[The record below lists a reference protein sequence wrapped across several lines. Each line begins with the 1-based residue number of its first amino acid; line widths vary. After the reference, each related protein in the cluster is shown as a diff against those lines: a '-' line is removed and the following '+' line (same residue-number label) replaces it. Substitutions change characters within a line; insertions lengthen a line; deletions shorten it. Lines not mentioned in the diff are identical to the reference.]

1 MNKPNISDELKAEW
15 MRIDRALIPNNLLGS
30 MPQPECKGLTL
41 LTDVMINAT
50 VCKLGPR
57 IGQITAAYSK
67 DIKLT
72 LDVAGTIMTRLE
84 QLRKRDLHLSLV
96 IRSSET
102 HTESTVCIVDE
113 SNLPGIDACVSFVL
127 WAEAGFPDP
136 PLQLIDRIE
145 YVRDPVLYEENL
157 KARQEARE
165 RVLRIRNMERQL
177 ANEKLAE
184 RLKVEETYQLERRRL
199 QELGWRALISEHEST
214 VPDSSTN
221 SGRLYH
227 LREHLLSPPAPGE
240 KIGQPKNAETRI
252 GGTEY
257 D

>member
-1 MNKPNISDELKAEW
+1 MNKTNPTEEMKAEW

-41 LTDVMINAT
+41 LTDVMMNAT
-50 VCKLGPR
+50 VCKLGPK
-57 IGQITAAYSK
+57 IGQITASYSK

-72 LDVAGTIMTRLE
+72 LDVASTIMKRLE
-84 QLRKRDLHLSLV
+84 ELRNRYLHLSLV

-102 HTESTVCIVDE
+102 HIESTVCIVDE

-136 PLQLIDRIE
+136 PRQLIDRIE
-145 YVRDPVLYEENL
+145 YVRDPVLYEE
-157 KARQEARE
+157 KSKVRQEARE
-165 RVLRIRNMERQL
+165 RALRIRKLEREL

-184 RLKVEETYQLERRRL
+184 SLKVEETYQFERRRL
-199 QELGWRALISEHEST
+199 LELGWRELISEHEST
-214 VPDSSTN
+214 VPDGSTN
-221 SGRLYH
+221 AGRLYH
-227 LREHLLSPPAPGE
+227 LREYLLSPPAPGE
-240 KIGQPKNAETRI
+240 EIGQPKNAETRNWRNRN
-252 GGTEY
+252 

>member
-57 IGQITAAYSK
+57 IGQITATYSK

-72 LDVAGTIMTRLE
+72 LDVASTIMTRLK
-84 QLRKRDLHLSLV
+84 QLRKHNLRLSLV

-102 HTESTVCIVDE
+102 HAESTVCIVDE

-127 WAEAGFPDP
+127 WAESGFPNP

-145 YVRDPVLYEENL
+145 YVRDPVHYEEKM
-157 KARQEARE
+157 KAQQEERE
-165 RVLRIRNMERQL
+165 RETRIRNLAREL
-177 ANEKLAE
+177 ANEKLAQRHE
-184 RLKVEETYQLERRRL
+184 VEEAYQLERRRL

-214 VPDSSTN
+214 TPDNSTN

-227 LREHLLSPPAPGE
+227 LRDHLLSPPAPGE
-240 KIGQPKNAETRI
+240 KIGQPKNAEKRK
-252 GGTEY
+252 E

>member
-57 IGQITAAYSK
+57 IGQITATYSK

-72 LDVAGTIMTRLE
+72 LDVASTIMTRLK
-84 QLRKRDLHLSLV
+84 QLRKHNLHLSLV

-102 HTESTVCIVDE
+102 HAESTVCIVDE

-127 WAEAGFPDP
+127 WAESGFPNP

-145 YVRDPVLYEENL
+145 YVRDPVHYEEKM
-157 KARQEARE
+157 KAQQEERE
-165 RVLRIRNMERQL
+165 RVLRIRNLERQL
-177 ANEKLAE
+177 ANEKLAQ
-184 RLKVEETYQLERRRL
+184 RQKVEETYQLERRRL

-214 VPDSSTN
+214 VPDGSTN

-240 KIGQPKNAETRI
+240 KIGQPKNAETRNWRNRN
-252 GGTEY
+252 

>member
-57 IGQITAAYSK
+57 IGQITATYSK

-72 LDVAGTIMTRLE
+72 LDVASTIMTRLK
-84 QLRKRDLHLSLV
+84 QFRKHNLHLSLV

-102 HTESTVCIVDE
+102 HAESTVCIVDE

-127 WAEAGFPDP
+127 WAESGFPNP

-145 YVRDPVLYEENL
+145 YVRDPVHYEEKM
-157 KARQEARE
+157 KAQQEERE
-165 RVLRIRNMERQL
+165 RQTRIRNLAREL
-177 ANEKLAE
+177 ANEKLAQRHE
-184 RLKVEETYQLERRRL
+184 VEET
-199 QELGWRALISEHEST
+199 
-214 VPDSSTN
+214 
-221 SGRLYH
+221 
-227 LREHLLSPPAPGE
+227 
-240 KIGQPKNAETRI
+240 
-252 GGTEY
+252 
-257 D
+257 

>member
-41 LTDVMINAT
+41 LTDVMMNAT
-50 VCKLGPR
+50 VCKLGPK
-57 IGQITAAYSK
+57 IGQITASYSK

-72 LDVAGTIMTRLE
+72 LDVASTIMKRLE
-84 QLRKRDLHLSLV
+84 ELRNRYLHLSLV

-102 HTESTVCIVDE
+102 HAESTVCIVDE

-127 WAEAGFPDP
+127 WAESGFPNP

-145 YVRDPVLYEENL
+145 YVRDPVLYEEKM
-157 KARQEARE
+157 KAQQEERE
-165 RVLRIRNMERQL
+165 RQTRIRNLAREL
-177 ANEKLAE
+177 ANEKLAQRHE
-184 RLKVEETYQLERRRL
+184 VEEAYQLERRRL

-214 VPDSSTN
+214 TPDNSTN

-227 LREHLLSPPAPGE
+227 LRDHLLSPPAPGE
-240 KIGQPKNAETRI
+240 KIGQPKNAETRNWRN
-252 GGTEY
+252 EY

>member
-1 MNKPNISDELKAEW
+1 MNKPNISDEMKAEW

-50 VCKLGPR
+50 VCKLGPK
-57 IGQITAAYSK
+57 IGQITAPYSK

-72 LDVAGTIMTRLE
+72 LDVASTIMKRLTH
-84 QLRKRDLHLSLV
+84 LGDRDLHLSLV

-145 YVRDPVLYEENL
+145 YVRDPVHYEEKM

-165 RVLRIRNMERQL
+165 RVLRIRNLERQL

-214 VPDSSTN
+214 VPDGSTN
-221 SGRLYH
+221 AGRLYH
-227 LREHLLSPPAPGE
+227 LREYLLSPPAPGDE
-240 KIGQPKNAETRI
+240 K
-252 GGTEY
+252 
-257 D
+257 

>member
-15 MRIDRALIPNNLLGS
+15 MRIDRALIPHNLLGS

-41 LTDVMINAT
+41 LTDVMINST

-57 IGQITAAYSK
+57 GGQITAPYSK
-67 DIKLT
+67 DIELT
-72 LDVAGTIMTRLE
+72 LDVASTIMTRLK
-84 QLRKRDLHLSLV
+84 QPGPLHLSLV

-102 HTESTVCIVDE
+102 YIDSKVCIVNE
-113 SNLPGIDACVSFVL
+113 SDLPGMDACVSFVL

-136 PLQLIDRIE
+136 PRQLIDRIE
-145 YVRDPVLYEENL
+145 YVRDPVLYEEKM
-157 KARQEARE
+157 KAQQEELERE
-165 RVLRIRNMERQL
+165 TRIRNLAREL
-177 ANEKLAE
+177 ANEKLAQRHE
-184 RLKVEETYQLERRRL
+184 VEEAYQLERRRL

-214 VPDSSTN
+214 TPDNSTN

-227 LREHLLSPPAPGE
+227 LRDHLLSPPAPGE
-240 KIGQPKNAETRI
+240 KIGQPKNAETRNWRN
-252 GGTEY
+252 EY

>member
-57 IGQITAAYSK
+57 IGQITATYSK

-72 LDVAGTIMTRLE
+72 LDVASTIMTRLK
-84 QLRKRDLHLSLV
+84 QLRKHDLHLSLV

-102 HTESTVCIVDE
+102 HAESTVCIVDE

-127 WAEAGFPDP
+127 WAESGFPNP

-145 YVRDPVLYEENL
+145 YVRDPVHYEEKT

-165 RVLRIRNMERQL
+165 RVLRIRNLERQL

-214 VPDSSTN
+214 VPDGSTN
-221 SGRLYH
+221 AGRLYH
-227 LREHLLSPPAPGE
+227 LRDHLLSPPAPGE
-240 KIGQPKNAETRI
+240 KIGQPKNAETRNWRNRI
-252 GGTEY
+252 
-257 D
+257 

>member
-57 IGQITAAYSK
+57 IGQITATYSK

-72 LDVAGTIMTRLE
+72 LDVASTIMTRLK
-84 QLRKRDLHLSLV
+84 QLRKHDLHLSLV

-102 HTESTVCIVDE
+102 HAESTVCIVDE

-127 WAEAGFPDP
+127 WAESGFPNP

-145 YVRDPVLYEENL
+145 YVRDPVHYEEKM
-157 KARQEARE
+157 KAQQEERE
-165 RVLRIRNMERQL
+165 RVLRIRNLERQL

-214 VPDSSTN
+214 VPDGSTN
-221 SGRLYH
+221 AGRLYH
-227 LREHLLSPPAPGE
+227 LRDHLLSPPAPGE
-240 KIGQPKNAETRI
+240 KIGQPKNAETRNWRNRI
-252 GGTEY
+252 
-257 D
+257 

>member
-57 IGQITAAYSK
+57 IGQITATYSK

-72 LDVAGTIMTRLE
+72 LDVASTIMTRLK
-84 QLRKRDLHLSLV
+84 QLRKHNLHLSLV

-102 HTESTVCIVDE
+102 HAESTVCIVDE

-136 PLQLIDRIE
+136 PRQLIDRIE
-145 YVRDPVLYEENL
+145 YVRDPVLYEEKM
-157 KARQEARE
+157 KAQQEERE
-165 RVLRIRNMERQL
+165 RQTRIRNLAREL
-177 ANEKLAE
+177 ANEKLAQRYE
-184 RLKVEETYQLERRRL
+184 VEEAYQLERRRL
-199 QELGWRALISEHEST
+199 QDCLLYTSPSPRDYAASRM
-214 VPDSSTN
+214 PSS
-221 SGRLYH
+221 
-227 LREHLLSPPAPGE
+227 A
-240 KIGQPKNAETRI
+240 
-252 GGTEY
+252 
-257 D
+257 